1 MDALTKFITELKNI
15 ENPKVLELGTGRWN
29 RSVATHHGEWVP
41 EGGTHVKSD
50 IFQAEDVD
58 VVADAHDLAPFKN
71 EEFDAFMAISVWE
84 HLKKPWLAAQAAH
97 RVLKPGGIL
106 LVQTHFAFPVH
117 GYPSDYCRWTD
128 EGLKGLFDEPEWHG
142 QIAGMQ
148 YPCVITPPK
157 EVTVWNKAAPAFLN
171 VNIFAIK
178 S

>member
-15 ENPKVLELGTGRWN
+15 ENPKVLELGTGRWKKN
-29 RSVATHHGEWVP
+29 VPTHHGEWVP

-58 VVADAHDLAPFKN
+58 VIADAHDLAPFKDN
-71 EEFDAFMAISVWE
+71 EFDAFMAISVWE
-84 HLKKPWLAAQAAH
+84 HLKKPWLAAEAAR
-97 RVLKPGGIL
+97 RVLRPGGIL
-106 LVQTHFAFPVH
+106 LVQTHFVFPVH

-128 EGLKGLFDEPEWHG
+128 EGLKGLFDEPEWSG

-157 EVTVWNKAAPAFLN
+157 EVTTWNTAAPAFLN
-171 VNIFAIK
+171 VNIFAVK
-178 S
+178 N